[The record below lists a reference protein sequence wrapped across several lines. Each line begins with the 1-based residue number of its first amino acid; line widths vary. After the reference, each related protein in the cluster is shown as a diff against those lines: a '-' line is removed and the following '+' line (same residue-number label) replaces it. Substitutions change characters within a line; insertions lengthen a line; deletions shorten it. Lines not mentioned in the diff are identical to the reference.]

1 MAPDLCKWAAL
12 AQLAWERFPEDP
24 DVAGALALAA
34 TCVAEGERAEE
45 AVVAAAVEAEA
56 ERVHAA
62 VAEAAAR
69 DIATVGSTAGPFLRP
84 YLAAAD
90 LIAEADD
97 AAMAEVEVVAA
108 AQPQE
113 AEDDDLDG
121 LFDDEKVVSA
131 MSDEQAVLLASFET
145 ARREEDTR
153 LFMAAEREALSA
165 MLVVRA
171 AAAKRVA
178 AEMAAE
184 EAALGAALAEEI
196 ARDRARW
203 EANRAAA
210 RSRRDAA
217 NVAAADLEAR
227 RWGKVERCLCARQE
241 VAIARA
247 QQAIDDAAPRVEWP
261 WADVVAEDDDVAEE

>member
-1 MAPDLCKWAAL
+1 MAPDLCKSAAL
-12 AQLAWERFPEDP
+12 AQLARERFSEDP

-34 TCVAEGERAEE
+34 TRVAEGERAEE
-45 AVVAAAVEAEA
+45 AVVAAVVAAEA
-56 ERVHAA
+56 ERVRVHAA
-62 VAEAAAR
+62 VAEAAPRGVADLVEAEREAAAR

-113 AEDDDLDG
+113 AEDDELDG
-121 LFDDEKVVSA
+121 LFDDEKVA
-131 MSDEQAVLLASFET
+131 PPTTDEQAVLLASFET

-165 MLVVRA
+165 MRVVRA
-171 AAAKRVA
+171 AAAKRA
-178 AEMAAE
+178 ASEMAAE
-184 EAALGAALAEEI
+184 ETALSAALAEEI

-203 EANRAAA
+203 EADWEANRAAA

-217 NVAAADLEAR
+217 NAAAADLEAPR
-227 RWGKVERCLCARQE
+227 RGKVEHCRRAR
-241 VAIARA
+241 
-247 QQAIDDAAPRVEWP
+247 
-261 WADVVAEDDDVAEE
+261 

>member
-1 MAPDLCKWAAL
+1 
-12 AQLAWERFPEDP
+12 
-24 DVAGALALAA
+24 VARALALAA
-34 TCVAEGERAEE
+34 TRVAEGERAEE

-56 ERVHAA
+56 ERVRVHAA
-62 VAEAAAR
+62 VAEAAASGVAALVEAER
-69 DIATVGSTAGPFLRP
+69 EAAAHDIATVGSTAGPFLRP
-84 YLAAAD
+84 YLTAAD

-121 LFDDEKVVSA
+121 LLDDEEA
-131 MSDEQAVLLASFET
+131 APATSDEQAVQLASFET

-165 MLVVRA
+165 MLMVRA
-171 AAAKRVA
+171 TAVKRAA

-203 EANRAAA
+203 EADWEANRAAA
-210 RSRRDAA
+210 RSRCDAA
-217 NVAAADLEAR
+217 NAAAADLEAQR
-227 RWGKVERCLCARQE
+227 RGKVERCRRAR
-241 VAIARA
+241 
-247 QQAIDDAAPRVEWP
+247 
-261 WADVVAEDDDVAEE
+261 

>member
-12 AQLAWERFPEDP
+12 AQLARERFPEDP

-34 TCVAEGERAEE
+34 TRVAEGERAEE

-56 ERVHAA
+56 ERVRVHAA
-62 VAEAAAR
+62 VAEAEREAAAR

-113 AEDDDLDG
+113 AEDDDLDDLDG
-121 LFDDEKVVSA
+121 LFDDEKVA
-131 MSDEQAVLLASFET
+131 PATSDEQAVLLASFET

-153 LFMAAEREALSA
+153 LFMAVEREALSA

-171 AAAKRVA
+171 AAAKRA
-178 AEMAAE
+178 ATEMAAE
-184 EAALGAALAEEI
+184 EAELGAALAEES

-203 EANRAAA
+203 EADWEAKRAAA

-217 NVAAADLEAR
+217 NAAAADLEAR
-227 RWGKVERCLCARQE
+227 RREKVERCRRARQE
-241 VAIARA
+241 AAIARA
-247 QQAIDDAAPRVEWP
+247 Q
-261 WADVVAEDDDVAEE
+261 